1 MSYKN
6 KINIRLEQLQD
17 KDGIEELYGLSFSPG
32 RYVKTVFRMR
42 EKYDH
47 LINISH
53 VALIGDN
60 IIGSVRYWNI
70 LVNSSPALLL
80 GPVVI
85 HPNYRGEGYGKELL
99 ECSIQNC
106 KISNFKLIFLIGDF
120 LYYSKIG
127 FKKLEEKKIS
137 FVGPVNK
144 DRLLYINFGDNII
157 EDHEKIIIRSYKD

>member
-60 IIGSVRYWNI
+60 IMT
-70 LVNSSPALLL
+70 
-80 GPVVI
+80 
-85 HPNYRGEGYGKELL
+85 
-99 ECSIQNC
+99 SINTPGFQ
-106 KISNFKLIFLIGDF
+106 FLFDF
-120 LYYSKIG
+120 FYLC
-127 FKKLEEKKIS
+127 F
-137 FVGPVNK
+137 
-144 DRLLYINFGDNII
+144 YINLVTKRN
-157 EDHEKIIIRSYKD
+157 KILI

>member
-1 MSYKN
+1 M
-6 KINIRLEQLQD
+6 
-17 KDGIEELYGLSFSPG
+17 
-32 RYVKTVFRMR
+32 
-42 EKYDH
+42 
-47 LINISH
+47 
-53 VALIGDN
+53 
-60 IIGSVRYWNI
+60 RYWNI
-70 LVNSSPALLL
+70 LVNSKPALLL

-120 LYYSKIG
+120 IYYSKIG

-144 DRLLYINFGDNII
+144 DRLLYINFGG
-157 EDHEKIIIRSYKD
+157 